1 MKIDEVLKRRFGSI
15 ALPCGACCSRASPAG
30 LGWPGLGSFLTAEGE
45 EREEGRE
52 GEREGGREGRWR
64 RDGESSKS
72 EPGACDSDQLTEVKR
87 LPPVY

>member
-15 ALPCGACCSRASPAG
+15 ALPSGACCSRASPAG

-52 GEREGGREGRWR
+52 GEREGGREEGRE
-64 RDGESSKS
+64 DGGETGRAAKASPAHVIPIS
-72 EPGACDSDQLTEVKR
+72 
-87 LPPVY
+87 